1 MTCVLPNRRYFG
13 SVADKV
19 ASEALAASHHVHSHQ
34 QAKETRS
41 GLDATGSPRLSRR
54 KRIVF
59 SVSRSRVRPVR
70 SVDTPGPWLP
80 GCCRAVRMLS
90 REKIFFAQAH
100 FLESTNQNTNVNT
113 KKFPKM
119 KTDESFRVAVKRMS
133 GGCHEAVGQK
143 SSQF

>member
-54 KRIVF
+54 KNCEQIQGPASSQWKRVRELDAPLSTLLCHLVTLLSYHENFLLILQQYDLTTASEW
-59 SVSRSRVRPVR
+59 SVVCERVCSRV
-70 SVDTPGPWLP
+70 
-80 GCCRAVRMLS
+80 
-90 REKIFFAQAH
+90 
-100 FLESTNQNTNVNT
+100 
-113 KKFPKM
+113 
-119 KTDESFRVAVKRMS
+119 
-133 GGCHEAVGQK
+133 
-143 SSQF
+143 